1 MRPSGISVAIFRG
14 CWERARPITIIN
26 NGKSI
31 KRRQMLFAI
40 KHEKGASRLAVP
52 YGYQS
57 EGRGRM
63 TETAYYELSVDI
75 AAVSLSVYGEEN
87 ETPSTLWT
95 RSKGCKKGVGDAFRV
110 FKGLISGFKN
120 EALAGISYNVLS
132 LLTNPNRGLNVFLRD
147 VTVAI
152 GGF

>member
-1 MRPSGISVAIFRG
+1 MR
-14 CWERARPITIIN
+14 
-26 NGKSI
+26 
-31 KRRQMLFAI
+31 FAI
-40 KHEKGASRLAVP
+40 NHEKSASRLTVP
-52 YGYQS
+52 YGYQG
-57 EGRGRM
+57 EKRGR
-63 TETAYYELSVDI
+63 TTDSAYYDLTLSI
-75 AAVSLSVYGEEN
+75 AAVKIFLHGQKN

-95 RSKGCKKGVGDAFRV
+95 RSNECQKGDLSAFRGS
-110 FKGLISGFKN
+110 KGLISGFKN